1 MVLGGGWP
9 PCLLCVRA
17 ALPFVAS
24 RGPAHRA
31 MSYEPFSRMAGAAP
45 LVSRGSAP
53 PESVELALAALLLS
67 AGR

>member
-1 MVLGGGWP
+1 MGL
-9 PCLLCVRA
+9 
-17 ALPFVAS
+17 ALWLEGCPFVAS

-45 LVSRGSAP
+45 LAVKLSRLISFVGRAL
-53 PESVELALAALLLS
+53 LALLLLS